1 MQTKKERLK
10 KLLLAVSI
18 KLIDY
23 AVGALIAYYITE
35 LLSH

>member
-10 KLLLAVSI
+10 KLLLAVAI

-23 AVGALIAYYITE
+23 MVGAVIAYYITV